1 MKNRISMLLA
11 WVALLPAVALCQKS
25 AVEEAFKKY
34 HVSYDVLNPDLPK
47 NSLEVPCNLKRTVT
61 TDNGAK
67 IYLSSYDPTKSGLSR
82 WTLQSVNSKPP
93 SRKELEAFDKEHSE
107 VLSYRI
113 DENTLKVTKDDGR
126 KLYISY
132 QYQPGDIDE
141 DHSFLKDCLFTAV
154 IDIASGKLEAVTQKN
169 LKNLKIKI
177 VKVVKLTGDSRYQ
190 YSEKLQKYLLQ
201 EAEVVVVAKVLGMQT
216 PITTRDV
223 YSY

>member
-1 MKNRISMLLA
+1 MKNRLSMLLT
-11 WVALLPAVALCQKS
+11 VLILIPACVFSQKS
-25 AVEEAFKKY
+25 AVEDALKKY

-47 NSLEVPCNLKRTVT
+47 NSWEVPYQVTRTVT

-107 VLSYRI
+107 VLSYRM
-113 DENTLKVTKDDGR
+113 DENTLKVVKDDGK

-132 QYQPGDIDE
+132 QYQPGSIDE

-154 IDIASGKLEAVTQKN
+154 IDIASGKLEAVNQKN

-190 YSEKLQKYLLQ
+190 YSDKLQKYLLQ
-201 EAEVVVVAKVLGMQT
+201 ETEVVVVAKVLGMQT